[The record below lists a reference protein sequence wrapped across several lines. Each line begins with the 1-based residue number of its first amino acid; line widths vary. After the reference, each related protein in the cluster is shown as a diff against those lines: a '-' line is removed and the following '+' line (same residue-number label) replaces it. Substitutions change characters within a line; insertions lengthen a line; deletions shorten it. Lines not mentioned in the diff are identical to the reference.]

1 MDEITFRE
9 SRKAAKRIGAE
20 SPSELRFVGD
30 ELIATTGRNSHVAPV
45 NRHNEHREWGWQQP
59 SSFTPPSQLQ
69 DLLVGLAGVGAMLCI
84 CWLLI
89 AMLFHDT
96 CNGRGC

>member
-9 SRKAAKRIGAE
+9 SRRAGRVQADTNTQC
-20 SPSELRFVGD
+20 SYTFQGD
-30 ELIATTGRNSHVAPV
+30 EVVAGSVGNRPSNAERTQRRNNYSSHLI
-45 NRHNEHREWGWQQP
+45 
-59 SSFTPPSQLQ
+59 TPPSQLQ